1 MSWIR
6 TSWLDLVVTAFVAIA
21 TLGHVTWA
29 RWLVG
34 GYTALMVL
42 LKVIGASSGFVQQRI
57 GGKEEAPPWFYH
69 LLYAANFGLCL
80 FDRWWWVAAGWAVIW
95 VLSAL
100 AFRSTPSRD
109 APKSGK
115 RRGDVVREKAARST
129 RAEGDG
135 QKEKRPG
142 RSKR

>member
-21 TLGHVTWA
+21 TLGNVTWA

-42 LKVIGASSGFVQQRI
+42 LKVIGATSGFVQQRI
-57 GGKEEAPPWFYH
+57 GRKEEAPSWFYH
-69 LLYAANFGLCL
+69 LLYAVNFALCL
-80 FDRWWWVAAGWAVIW
+80 FTRWWWVAAGWAVIW

-100 AFRSTPSRD
+100 AFRLTPTSAELKSR
-109 APKSGK
+109 KRQGK
-115 RRGDVVREKAARST
+115 ID
-129 RAEGDG
+129 
-135 QKEKRPG
+135 KENAV